1 MYFLFHFILLV
12 ISDAYITYW
21 SYSVFLFE
29 FLLVAKKGDI
39 PSRRNANKRD
49 MQEKNK
55 LRVHLGS
62 ETTKIQKF
70 LIE

>member
-12 ISDAYITYW
+12 ISDAYITY
-21 SYSVFLFE
+21 SVFLFE
-29 FLLVAKKGDI
+29 FLMVAKKGHI

-55 LRVHLGS
+55 LGVHLGS

-70 LIE
+70 LRE